1 MDLVAQL
8 DRFPR
13 IAFGYYPTPLEH
25 LPRMSDVLGR
35 PVFLKR
41 DDQIG
46 PMLGGNKAR
55 KLEYLMGDAW
65 RRGARR
71 VATFG
76 GLQSNHARMTAAA
89 ARMLGME
96 PHLLY
101 FARRPRRL
109 TGNLHLAELL
119 GARLHFIPLGGG
131 GGMSI
136 ERSTQIVKLIAAVI
150 VGRHTFIPVGGHSWL
165 GCLGY
170 ARAAAEIDAQARA
183 SGLGECTLVCAAG
196 TGGTLAGLMA
206 GLALAGSPIRPL
218 GIDIGQLW
226 AGFRAS
232 IARVASEICERLG
245 SALRFTPDSV
255 PLIEARYVGS
265 RYAQPTAG
273 GQAAIAQMAQ
283 LEGVLLDPI
292 YTGKACAGMIDLCE
306 RGELGRATPL
316 IFLHTGGAPALFA

>member
-1 MDLVAQL
+1 MDLMAQL

-13 IAFGYYPTPLEH
+13 VAFGHYPTPLEQ
-25 LPRMSDVLGR
+25 LPRMSDMLGR

-55 KLEYLMGDAW
+55 KLEYLMGDAQ

-89 ARMLGME
+89 ARMLGIE

-101 FARRPRRL
+101 FERRPRRL
-109 TGNLHLAELL
+109 TGNLQLAELL

-136 ERSTQIVKLIAAVI
+136 ERSIKIVKLIAAVL

-183 SGLGECTLVCAAG
+183 RGLGECTLVCAAG

-206 GLALAGSPIRPL
+206 GLALAGSTIRPL
-218 GIDIGQLW
+218 GIDIGKIW

-245 SALRFTPDSV
+245 SALRFMADAV
-255 PLIEARYVGS
+255 PLIEGRYVGV
-265 RYAQPTAG
+265 RYGQPTPG

-283 LEGVLLDPI
+283 QEGVLLDPV
-292 YTGKACAGMIDLCE
+292 YTAKAFAGMIDLAE

-316 IFLHTGGAPALFA
+316 IFLHSGGAPALFA